1 MKIYP
6 LESDQVWIQY
16 AAAEHFEEEEMRMGR
31 PGGVTAISILWFV
44 LGGLCAMGGILVM
57 VGGGFI
63 ATMLNQQGQAG
74 SSGLAGI
81 LAGLGAA
88 LGVLFLLFGA
98 CYIVMALGLWKL
110 KEWARIVGVV
120 LTGIAVLL
128 QLPGLFTTLTHFSP
142 GRLLWSVL
150 WIAIDCLI
158 IVYLL
163 KPEVKAAFQ
172 TPQVRAASA

>member
-1 MKIYP
+1 
-6 LESDQVWIQY
+6 
-16 AAAEHFEEEEMRMGR
+16 MGR
-31 PGGVTAISILWFV
+31 PGGVTAISIFWFV
-44 LGGLCAMGGILVM
+44 LGGLCAIGGIFAM

-74 SSGLAGI
+74 SSGMAGI

-88 LGVLFLLFGA
+88 LGVLFLLFAA
-98 CYIVMALGLWKL
+98 CYVVMAIGLWKL

-128 QLPGLFTTLTHFSP
+128 QLPGLFAALTHFSL
-142 GRLLWSVL
+142 GRLLWTAL

-172 TPQVRAASA
+172 APQVRAASA

>member
-6 LESDQVWIQY
+6 LEFGKLWIQY
-16 AAAEHFEEEEMRMGR
+16 AAAKHFQEEEMRMVR

-44 LGGLCAMGGILVM
+44 LGGLCACFGILAM

-88 LGVLFLLFGA
+88 LGVLFLLFAA
-98 CYIVMALGLWKL
+98 CYVVMALGLWKL

-120 LTGIAVLL
+120 LTAIAVLL
-128 QLPGLFTTLTHFSP
+128 QLPGLFSTLTHFSP

-172 TPQVRAASA
+172 VPQIRAASA

>member
-1 MKIYP
+1 
-6 LESDQVWIQY
+6 
-16 AAAEHFEEEEMRMGR
+16 
-31 PGGVTAISILWFV
+31 
-44 LGGLCAMGGILVM
+44 MGGIFVM

-81 LAGLGAA
+81 LGGLGAA
-88 LGVLFLLFGA
+88 LGILFLLFAA
-98 CYIVMALGLWKL
+98 CYIVIALSLWKL
-110 KEWARIVGVV
+110 KEWARIVGMV

-128 QLPGLFTTLTHFSP
+128 QLPGLFSAFAHFSA

-172 TPQVRAASA
+172 APQTRAASA

>member
-6 LESDQVWIQY
+6 LDWLKVWIQY

-31 PGGVTAISILWFV
+31 PTGVTAISIFWFV
-44 LGGLCAMGGILVM
+44 LGGICACVGILAM
-57 VGGGFI
+57 VAGGFI

-81 LAGLGAA
+81 LAGFGAF
-88 LGVLFLLFGA
+88 LGVLCLLFAA
-98 CYIVMALGLWKL
+98 CYIVIALSLWKL
-110 KEWARIVGVV
+110 KEWARIVGIV
-120 LTGIAVLL
+120 LTAIAVLL
-128 QLPGLFTTLTHFSP
+128 QIPGLFSALTHFSP

-150 WIAIDCLI
+150 WIAVDCLI
-158 IVYLL
+158 IVYLV

-172 TPQVRAASA
+172 APQIRAASA

>member
-1 MKIYP
+1 MDTIRRSKAF
-6 LESDQVWIQY
+6 Q
-16 AAAEHFEEEEMRMGR
+16 EEEMRMVR
-31 PGGVTAISILWFV
+31 PGGVTAISIFWFV
-44 LGGLCAMGGILVM
+44 LGGLCACFGILAM

-63 ATMLNQQGQAG
+63 ATMLNQPGQAG

-88 LGVLFLLFGA
+88 LGILFLLFA
-98 CYIVMALGLWKL
+98 ASYIVMALGLWKL

-128 QLPGLFTTLTHFSP
+128 QLPGLFSTLTHFSP

-150 WIAIDCLI
+150 WIAVDCLI
-158 IVYLL
+158 IVYLV

-172 TPQVRAASA
+172 APQVRAASA